1 MKHLNCIK
9 IIKIKSRIVK
19 DTNTYAACK
28 NGPFIFDGNLVD
40 FVNGY
45 PEKIGGWQQEQYFR
59 TTATG
64 TTTTAQ
70 GKPKDTFLGEAQ
82 MMVQIELL

>member
-1 MKHLNCIK
+1 MQG
-9 IIKIKSRIVK
+9 
-19 DTNTYAACK
+19 K
-28 NGPFIFDGNLVD
+28 NGPFYVDGNLVKR

-70 GKPKDTFLGEAQ
+70 GKPKKILSWRSTNDGADRI
-82 MMVQIELL
+82 VI